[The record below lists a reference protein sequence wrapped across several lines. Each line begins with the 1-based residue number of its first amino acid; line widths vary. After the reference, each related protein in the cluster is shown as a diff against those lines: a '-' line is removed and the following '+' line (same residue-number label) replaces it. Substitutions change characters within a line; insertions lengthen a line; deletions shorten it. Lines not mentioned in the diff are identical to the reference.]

1 MYLYTT
7 KISVLLWQKCM
18 TIGFFTMIIFF
29 TDEPNLNMRVISDLK
44 PNELDPFLM
53 ILNVHCEDFIS

>member
-1 MYLYTT
+1 MLQPRE
-7 KISVLLWQKCM
+7 ISSVLKSYFRE
-18 TIGFFTMIIFF
+18 FFTMIIFF